1 MGAPVAIGTTL
12 RREGGF
18 NLRHCCAQ
26 MLKHMA
32 YDSVVLDQK
41 AIPLNL
47 ARGMAIADV
56 PCELDQITGDF
67 QQWLGSRDDLN
78 HLTVCQCERVAIVQ
92 RGRMCKIH
100 QKTRAFDSFENL
112 AAQKSVFIN

>member
-1 MGAPVAIGTTL
+1 
-12 RREGGF
+12 
-18 NLRHCCAQ
+18 

-32 YDSVVLDQK
+32 YHGVVLDQK

-47 ARGMAIADV
+47 ARGMAIADM
-56 PCELDQITGDF
+56 PCELYQITGDF
-67 QQWLGSRDDLN
+67 QQWLGRSDDFN
-78 HLTVCQCERVAIVQ
+78 GLTVGHSERVSIVQ

-100 QKTRAFDSFENL
+100 QKTRTLDSFENL